1 MGIPGRERPGE
12 GAALHRVEASE
23 TALDCLLS
31 HVRTER
37 AAHAAA
43 QRLSPETVAM
53 MKAAGVYRALVP
65 RRFGGDEMP
74 PADFLRL
81 IERIATADGSAG
93 WVASFGFAAVYLAAL
108 PIATLEM
115 IYAGGPDIAVSVAI
129 YPPQPAI
136 RVDGGLLVS
145 GRWSWGSGCTGADL
159 IGVGIKVDDGGPS
172 AGLPRIAVMP
182 AGRATIVEDWH
193 VNGLKGTGSHDIV
206 AEGVLVPEAWTVVR
220 GGPASLDTPLYRY
233 PSLALAAQAMAV
245 SALGCARDALDTL
258 TEIAG
263 ERASITGAPVLADR
277 AYFQIDLAR
286 AEAALRSA
294 RSWFYEVVEAAFD
307 TVAAGDPL
315 SEQSHILLRLA
326 ATNAARVGA
335 DTARTAYTAAGTA
348 GIFADHP
355 IARAM
360 QDAMIVPQHAFLA
373 EGTWQSA
380 GRALLGL
387 PSVPGYP

>member
-1 MGIPGRERPGE
+1 MDIPVRQRPCDEAGP
-12 GAALHRVEASE
+12 LRVEASDA
-23 TALDCLLS
+23 ALDRLLG
-31 HVRTER
+31 HVRAER
-37 AAHAAA
+37 AAHEAA
-43 QRLSPETVAM
+43 QRMSPDTVAM
-53 MKAAGVYRALVP
+53 MKAAGVYRALVAQ
-65 RRFGGDEMP
+65 RFGGDEMR

-108 PIATLEM
+108 PIATLET
-115 IYAGGPDIAVSVAI
+115 IYADGPDIAVSVAI
-129 YPPQPAI
+129 YPPQPAA

-145 GRWSWGSGCTGADL
+145 GRWPWASGCAGADL
-159 IGVGIKVDDGGPS
+159 LGVGIKVDDGGAE

-182 AGRATIVEDWH
+182 AARATIVDNWE

-206 AEGVLVPEAWTVVR
+206 ARDVLVREAWTFVR

-258 TEIAG
+258 TGIAAA
-263 ERASITGAPVLADR
+263 RASITGAPALADR
-277 AYFQIDLAR
+277 AYLQIDLAR

-294 RSWFYEVVEAAFD
+294 RSWFYEVIEAAFD

-315 SEQSHILLRLA
+315 GEQAQVLLRLA

-335 DTARTAYTAAGTA
+335 DTARAAYTAAGTT
-348 GIFADHP
+348 GIFTDHP

-360 QDAMIVPQHAFLA
+360 QDAMIIPQHAFLA

-387 PSVPGYP
+387 PSAPGYP